1 MAPAIGTRRERLA
14 AARLYLLATRRLS
27 RLPLADAVAAACRGG
42 VRVVQV
48 REKEAAD
55 AEVAAIARDLAPIV
69 REAGGLLI
77 VNDRVDAALAAGA
90 DGVHLGP
97 EDAPPAEARRRVG
110 PDLLVGVTTHDLAQA
125 NRAVAEGADYV
136 GIGPVFPT
144 DTKGVPIRVVGPEA
158 AGRVG
163 RSIAVPA
170 FAIGGISPANAKRL
184 RAEGVSRAAVCA
196 AILGAEDP
204 EAAARGIL
212 AELGEDAAGSMG
224 VS

>member
-1 MAPAIGTRRERLA
+1 MAPAIPPRRERLA

-48 REKEAAD
+48 REKEAPD
-55 AEVAAIARDLAPIV
+55 AEVEAIARDLAPLV
-69 REAGGLLI
+69 REAGGLLL
-77 VNDRVDAALAAGA
+77 VNDRVDAALASGA

-97 EDAPPAEARRRVG
+97 EDAPPAAARRRLG
-110 PDLLVGVTTHDLAQA
+110 PDLIVGVTTHDLAQA
-125 NRAVAEGADYV
+125 NRAVADGADYV

-158 AGRVG
+158 AARVA
-163 RSIAVPA
+163 RSIPVPA
-170 FAIGGISPANAKRL
+170 FAIGGIAPGNARRL
-184 RAEGVSRAAVCA
+184 RAEGITRAAVCA

-204 EAAARGIL
+204 EAAARAIL
-212 AELGEDAAGSMG
+212 AALEE
-224 VS
+224 